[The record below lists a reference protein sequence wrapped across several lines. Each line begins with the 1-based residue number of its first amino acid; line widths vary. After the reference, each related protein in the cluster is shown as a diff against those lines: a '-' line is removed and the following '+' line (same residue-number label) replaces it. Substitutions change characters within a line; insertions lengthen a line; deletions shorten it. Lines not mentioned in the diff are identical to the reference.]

1 MPLFF
6 GAAHYGPMMLFVFP
20 SRVLSPSPEHCK
32 QYRIPESF
40 LFDGTICVA
49 VSPDNNF
56 SRGRVTGGPY
66 AYNGKKYYS
75 VFWVDYGGSDHVPD
89 YAIHFVKKP
98 FFHLPM
104 QAIPATL
111 ALGQY
116 LPGKGRGDV
125 FADMYP
131 LRHDEIL
138 ISLIYVLISLF

>member
-1 MPLFF
+1 
-6 GAAHYGPMMLFVFP
+6 MLFASP
-20 SRVLSPSPEHCK
+20 LHVLSSSPEHCK

-66 AYNGKKYYS
+66 AYNGNKYYS

-111 ALGQY
+111 ALGHY
-116 LPGKGRGDV
+116 LPGKRRGDMYAQSQIRSLSVMITYRCTDV
-125 FADMYP
+125 FQ
-131 LRHDEIL
+131 L
-138 ISLIYVLISLF
+138 